1 MTPERWRRIQ
11 EVFGEAVELP
21 VGPAREAYLEGACV
35 GDAELRAQ
43 IREMLALDET
53 SSSVLDA
60 TPLDLA
66 DAVRPEEPEEPE
78 GYLARTVG
86 PYRIVREIGR
96 G

>member
-1 MTPERWRRIQ
+1 MTPERWQWIQ

-21 VGPAREAYLEGACV
+21 AGPARDACLERACA

-43 IREMLALDET
+43 IEEMLALDVADA
-53 SSSVLDA
+53 SVLDA